1 MIVTPSTGLSSISL
15 NLSLLKSNRI
25 FKRHIKFESLNSVWC
40 GNLLN
45 DFIRICRLLHQIDA
59 KMSHWRRRRLTTFCS
74 SHIFFSLYFVYVI
87 YFLDCV
93 ILPYWFCGHSQLLIV
108 IPNEKQNT
116 HTKAPSANQKI
127 KRENVNHSI
136 WFVHRKCAS
145 LISKTRNI
153 FSIISY
159 KTKCHT
165 KSKRVRAFKRAEQKI
180 ELIKNALNEK
190 LSMRSGK
197 KGSEISWQV
206 GNKWAATTKK
216 CVNGN
221 QKWLWEDETNEER
234 KETVCKMCGKAIDD
248 FFPSHYGNI
257 VSHCTL
263 MPAEEK
269 FVVVVFSLG
278 RYLCL

>member
-1 MIVTPSTGLSSISL
+1 MRKSLERFHSYLSAVASDRCQNVT
-15 NLSLLKSNRI
+15 
-25 FKRHIKFESLNSVWC
+25 
-40 GNLLN
+40 
-45 DFIRICRLLHQIDA
+45 
-59 KMSHWRRRRLTTFCS
+59 LTTTTINDVLLFS
-74 SHIFFSLYFVYVI
+74 YFFFSL
-87 YFLDCV
+87 
-93 ILPYWFCGHSQLLIV
+93 FCLRDLFSRLCDTSLLILR
-108 IPNEKQNT
+108 PFSAADCHSKWKTEHT
-116 HTKAPSANQKI
+116 HKSTERKPKNKT
-127 KRENVNHSI
+127 RNYVNHSI

-145 LISKTRNI
+145 LISKTSNI

-263 MPAEEK
+263 MPADEK